1 MGFLG
6 RASSASSSFFS
17 FSHLLRNAASILKAH
32 INTSFLSHAEG
43 RVGGEAG
50 ESYGPIQW
58 E

>member
-17 FSHLLRNAASILKAH
+17 FSHSPEKRGFYSEGSH
-32 INTSFLSHAEG
+32 QHVFSVPRGRTS
-43 RVGGEAG
+43 RGEAG
-50 ESYGPIQW
+50 KSYGPIQW